1 MKQVKKWLP
10 LGLTC
15 LVVLASALLP
25 QELSRTR
32 DAQLLGQVHAEELT
46 VEGSL
51 PSKPATLEEKLK
63 LLGMWSRDE
72 TTAVYLSQELLRD
85 AEGLQEGSP
94 SSLESV
100 FSTAVRSFAEA
111 GILPEQ
117 MSPEN
122 LTLTGGERVLLRS
135 QSSGVSASY
144 LNLWGMLG
152 NYSEGYLNLVL
163 DEDTGAVCG
172 LYLFWPRAL
181 KYLPPPDEIGSAFF
195 QALGVDAELLGGG
208 DREALFLL
216 PECGLQYIVSFG
228 PDTLDITPI
237 DFQSGVSASSSDAG

>member
-15 LVVLASALLP
+15 LVVLAAALLP
-25 QELSRTR
+25 QKLSRAR

-51 PSKPATLEEKLK
+51 PSRPATLEEKLA

-72 TTAVYLSQELLRD
+72 TTAVYLSQVLLRN
-85 AEGLQEGSP
+85 AEGLQEDS

-117 MSPEN
+117 LSLESM
-122 LTLTGGERVLLRS
+122 TLTSGERVLLRS

-152 NYSEGYLNLVL
+152 NYSEGYLNMVL
-163 DEDTGAVCG
+163 DEDTGAVYG
-172 LYLFWPRAL
+172 LSLFWPGAL
-181 KYLPPPDEIGSAFF
+181 KYLPPPDEVGSAFF
-195 QALGVDAELLGGG
+195 QALGLEAELLGGG
-208 DREALFLL
+208 KWEALFLL
-216 PECGLQYIVSFG
+216 PECGLQYIVSFS
-228 PDTLDITPI
+228 PDTLDIMPI
-237 DFQSGVSASSSDAG
+237 DSQSNAGAGTNDAG